1 MLREYIRHL
10 LHLLELEREEEKK
23 RAIEEIRSLSGPE
36 RERAGRAVLGLSG
49 RVVSRTPKRV
59 VVRFG
64 RGREVETDIEPGD
77 IVLVSNGRPLE
88 KGFEGTVVERGKR
101 YISVEFE
108 RLPAIN
114 LRNVR
119 IDLFVNDTTF
129 RRMEEN
135 LLRLSGSGA
144 MALRLMLG
152 EAETE
157 DHGEVEF
164 KPLDRNLNPSQLR
177 AVSRALAQDDF
188 FLIHGPFGTG
198 KTRTVVEYIRQE
210 VSRGRKVL
218 ATADSNTAVDN
229 LVERLHGKLKVVRLG
244 HPSRIEPH
252 LVETSVFSL
261 MRSHERYREV
271 EGIWRQAEEL
281 MLRRDRETKPA
292 PRFRRGLSDEEI
304 LRLAEKGIR
313 NYRGVSGAVIKSMAR
328 WIKLNE
334 EVSELVERATKI
346 EQEII
351 DELVSEADVVLSTNS
366 TSFLLDARFDVAV
379 VDEATQSTI
388 PSVLIP
394 ISRAEKFVLAGDHRQ
409 LPPTVVSQQAKELE
423 RTMFEA
429 LISRYP
435 FKSEMLD
442 VQYRMNE
449 ILAEFPSKVFYG
461 GRLKTD
467 RSVASTSLKD
477 VGVRARDRLV
487 ETMVSNP
494 LVFIDTSNSERRF
507 ERRKKSSTSIFNEYE
522 ARVVRSVVERLIDAG
537 VDAGRIGVISPYD
550 DQVRLLRKLLKCE
563 VKTVDGYQGR
573 EKDVIVISMVRSNK
587 EGRVGFLEDERRFNV
602 SITRAR
608 RLLVVIGD
616 SSTLSSHR
624 LYRQFFEH
632 VKERGVVLSSSPV
645 LKD

>member
-135 LLRLSGSGA
+135 LLRLSGIGA

-177 AVSRALAQDDF
+177 AVSRALAQEDF

-261 MRSHERYREV
+261 MKSHERYREV

-304 LRLAEKGIR
+304 LRLAEKGVR
-313 NYRGVSGAVIKSMAR
+313 NYRGVSGTVIKSMAR

-435 FKSEMLD
+435 FKSEMLN

-487 ETMVSNP
+487 ETMISSP
-494 LVFIDTSNSERRF
+494 IVFIDTSDSERRF

-537 VDAGRIGVISPYD
+537 VDAARIGVISPYD

-573 EKDVIVISMVRSNK
+573 EKDVIFISMVRSNK

-632 VKERGVVLSSSPV
+632 VKERGVVFSSSSV

>member
-1 MLREYIRHL
+1 MLKEYIRHL

-164 KPLDRNLNPSQLR
+164 TPLDRNLNPSQLR

-271 EGIWRQAEEL
+271 EEIWRQAEEL

-429 LISRYP
+429 LISRHP
-435 FKSEMLD
+435 FKSEMLN

-477 VGVRARDRLV
+477 VGVRARDKLV

-494 LVFIDTSNSERRF
+494 LVFIDTSDSERRF

-632 VKERGVVLSSSPV
+632 VKERGVVFSSSSV